1 MSTEANKA
9 VLRRLLE
16 AYNTRK
22 LSILEQVVEEC
33 YSADLVWHDS
43 GPEGRHSGIEGAKQ
57 YYREIHGLALEG
69 RATIEDLI
77 AEGDR
82 VAARYASR
90 GTWTSTGKPFSL
102 WALRNCRFVDGKIAE
117 VWDLAVFTEGGTEG

>member
-16 AYNTRK
+16 AYNTGK

-33 YSADLVWHDS
+33 YSADMVWHDS
-43 GPEGRHSGIEGAKQ
+43 GPEGRYSGIEGVKQ
-57 YYREIHGLALEG
+57 CYRDMQGPSRDQH
-69 RATIEDLI
+69 ATIEDLI

-82 VAARYASR
+82 VAVRYVIR
-90 GTWTSTGKPFSL
+90 GKWASTGKPFSL
-102 WALRNCRFVDGKIAE
+102 WDLRLCRFADGRIAE
-117 VWDLAVFTEGGTEG
+117 VWDLGAFTEGGN